1 MVLYCPNQNLVTR
14 VQLASAYILSW
25 TAVQETFIYK
35 LFNLLIFFQ
44 TLKVKDILN
53 EGAQYAIIEVD
64 NLFIWVK
71 L

>member
-1 MVLYCPNQNLVTR
+1 MVLYRPNQNLVTR
-14 VQLASAYILSW
+14 VQLASAYILSR

-64 NLFIWVK
+64 NLFIRVK